1 MTDFVLAGL
10 ALALLTLALLTRPLW
25 LRRRGDVEP
34 TAAAAI
40 AALRRQMDA
49 LVGALAAGTLDTA
62 RYQAERAALEQRIVD
77 AVVAAPTDPASG
89 ARPSAPLGL
98 LAGLVVVVAGV
109 GVVGYALVGTPAAL
123 APRQIAASSLDSPA
137 AADASAITPEQIE
150 QMIERLALRLKDRP
164 DDVEGWSI
172 LGRSYAVLGKHEQ
185 AASAFKQALGL
196 LPNDAML
203 MTHYADSLAVV
214 NRGFDGEPNRL
225 IARAL
230 AVDPSNLK
238 ALSLA
243 GSMAFERK
251 DYALALRHWEKM
263 AALAPTS
270 EFRQQIQ
277 GGIDEARKL
286 MGGQGAAPVLAAT
299 DPTAS
304 AAVAGVAGSVRTA
317 DSTPSSAGAQIAAK
331 SITGVVT
338 LAPALVARVQPGD
351 TLFVFARASE
361 DPRMPL
367 AILRKQ
373 VRDLPLSFT
382 LDDSTAMAPE
392 LRLSGANRVVVGAR
406 ISRTGQAIPAVG
418 DLQGS
423 SAAVAPGA
431 VDLKI
436 EISEVVGP

>member
-123 APRQIAASSLDSPA
+123 APRQIAAASPNPQA
-137 AADASAITPEQIE
+137 AADARAITPEQIE

-185 AASAFKQALGL
+185 AAPAFKQALGL

-203 MTHYADSLAVV
+203 MAHYADSLAAV
-214 NRGFDGEPNRL
+214 NRGFDGEPGRL

-230 AVDPSNLK
+230 AVDPGNLK

-251 DYALALRHWEKM
+251 DYAVALQHWEKM

-270 EFRQQIQ
+270 EFQQQIQ

-286 MGGQGAAPVLAAT
+286 MAGQGAASAPAAT
-299 DPTAS
+299 GASAS
-304 AAVAGVAGSVRTA
+304 AAMAGSVPTA
-317 DSTPSSAGAQIAAK
+317 PSASPSAGPQLAAE

-338 LAPALVARVQPGD
+338 LAPSLAGRVQPGD
-351 TLFVFARASE
+351 ILFVFARAAE
-361 DPRMPL
+361 GPRMPL

-373 VRDLPLSFT
+373 ARDLPLSFT
-382 LDDSTAMAPE
+382 LDDSTAMSTE
-392 LRLSGANRVVVGAR
+392 LRLSGASRVVVGAR
-406 ISRTGQAIPAVG
+406 ISRAGQAMPAVG

-423 SAAVAPGA
+423 SLAVAPGA
-431 VDLKI
+431 VDLKV
-436 EISEVVGP
+436 EINEVVGR

>member
-1 MTDFVLAGL
+1 MTGFVLAGL
-10 ALALLTLALLTRPLW
+10 ALALLSLALLTRPLW
-25 LRRRGDVEP
+25 LRRRGDTEP
-34 TAAAAI
+34 GAAAAI

-49 LVGALAAGTLDTA
+49 LVGARAAGTLDPT

-77 AVVAAPTDPASG
+77 AVVAAPADPAPG
-89 ARPSAPLGL
+89 ARRAPPVGL
-98 LAGLVVVVAGV
+98 LAGLAVVVAGV
-109 GVVGYALVGTPAAL
+109 GGVGYTLIGTPAAL
-123 APRQIAASSLDSPA
+123 APPQVAAASPDPQA
-137 AADASAITPEQIE
+137 AADASGITPEQIE

-172 LGRSYAVLGKHEQ
+172 LGRSYAVLGNHEQ

-196 LPNDAML
+196 QPNDAML
-203 MTHYADSLAVV
+203 MAHYADSLAAV

-230 AVDPSNLK
+230 AVDPGNLK

-251 DYALALRHWEKM
+251 DYALALEHWEKM
-263 AALAPTS
+263 VELAPTS

-286 MGGQGAAPVLAAT
+286 MAGQGAAAAPAAT
-299 DPTAS
+299 GTSAS
-304 AAVAGVAGSVRTA
+304 AARAGSIPTA
-317 DSTPSSAGAQIAAK
+317 PSAPSSAGTQLAAK

-338 LAPALVARVQPGD
+338 LAPSLAARVQPGD
-351 TLFVFARASE
+351 SLFVYARAAQG
-361 DPRMPL
+361 PRMPL

-373 VRDLPLSFT
+373 VRDLPLVFT

-392 LRLSGANRVVVGAR
+392 LRLSGATQVIVGAR
-406 ISRTGQAIPAVG
+406 ISRTGQAMPAAG
-418 DLQGS
+418 DLQGA

-431 VDLKI
+431 ADLKI
-436 EISEVVGP
+436 VIDEVVGP